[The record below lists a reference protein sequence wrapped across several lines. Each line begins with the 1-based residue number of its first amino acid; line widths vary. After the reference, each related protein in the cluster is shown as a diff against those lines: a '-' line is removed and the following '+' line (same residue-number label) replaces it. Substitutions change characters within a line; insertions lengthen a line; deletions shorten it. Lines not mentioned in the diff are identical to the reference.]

1 MVYLYHRNRNK
12 KILIKYREKRF
23 KNMSKNGNL
32 GVLGGGFISAET
44 NKVYTPPQHVTS
56 VNGQRIEQLDD
67 DFDDIEEIIMTS
79 DEPVADEDTDEGAKE
94 RVQATLEAAEDLLY
108 ETPESPAEAPVS
120 TKKRRSGRKAR
131 KIEGLHASVEMLPK
145 KNAIKEDKVL
155 EITFESMSEK
165 VLLELMCREL
175 LSAYDVHEDSAPA
188 LLVYMWHKASMVD
201 GRRVYLDTLQQTAE
215 GAGIGYSNVQKLV
228 KKMTEKSLLEK
239 GRNRL
244 NFSALLEDFFSSLTE
259 NKQIL
264 LTFEKLQEE
273 QMEAIDKEGHI
284 NESMAN

>member
-1 MVYLYHRNRNK
+1 
-12 KILIKYREKRF
+12 
-23 KNMSKNGNL
+23 MSKNGNL

-44 NKVYTPPQHVTS
+44 NRVYTPPQHVTS
-56 VNGQRIEQLDD
+56 VNGKTRDD
-67 DFDDIEEIIMTS
+67 ADFDDFIEEIIMTS
-79 DEPVADEDTDEGAKE
+79 DEPVVNEEA
-94 RVQATLEAAEDLLY
+94 QAPVEVAENLNETLE
-108 ETPESPAEAPVS
+108 SPSEAPVA
-120 TKKRRSGRKAR
+120 KKKSGRKAR
-131 KIEGLHASVEMLPK
+131 KTEDLHASVEMIVK
-145 KNAIKEDKVL
+145 KNAIQASNIL
-155 EITFESMSEK
+155 EITFKSMIEK
-165 VLLELMCREL
+165 ALLELMCREL

-215 GAGIGYSNVQKLV
+215 GAEIGYSNVQKLV

-239 GRNRL
+239 GRNGL
-244 NFSALLEDFFSSLTE
+244 SFSALIEDFFGSLTE

-264 LTFEKLQEE
+264 LTFEKIQEE

>member
-1 MVYLYHRNRNK
+1 MNKNRD
-12 KILIKYREKRF
+12 LRE
-23 KNMSKNGNL
+23 
-32 GVLGGGFISAET
+32 LGGGFVSLDQNIRT
-44 NKVYTPPQHVTS
+44 FQPPQHATS
-56 VNGQRIEQLDD
+56 VNGQTQNDDAFD
-67 DFDDIEEIIMTS
+67 DFIEEIVMPS
-79 DEPVADEDTDEGAKE
+79 SEPLQALEEQEQEPVE
-94 RVQATLEAAEDLLY
+94 VAEPL
-108 ETPESPAEAPVS
+108 ESPAEAPVS
-120 TKKRRSGRKAR
+120 KKKSGRKAR
-131 KIEGLHASVEMLPK
+131 NTEDLHTSVEMIAK
-145 KNAIKEDKVL
+145 KHAIHEPRVL
-155 EITFESMSEK
+155 EITFKSMMEK
-165 VLLELMCREL
+165 ALLELMCREL

>member
-1 MVYLYHRNRNK
+1 MNR
-12 KILIKYREKRF
+12 
-23 KNMSKNGNL
+23 SGNL
-32 GVLGGGFISAET
+32 EGIGGGFVSVET

-56 VNGQRIEQLDD
+56 VNGKTIEQLDD
-67 DFDDIEEIIMTS
+67 GFDDFIEEIEMPS
-79 DEPVADEDTDEGAKE
+79 EAPLDEFQEQEPVE
-94 RVQATLEAAEDLLY
+94 VAENLN

-120 TKKRRSGRKAR
+120 KKKSGRKAR
-131 KIEGLHASVEMLPK
+131 NTEDLHASVEMIAK
-145 KNAIKEDKVL
+145 KRAIHESRVL
-155 EITFESMSEK
+155 EITFKSMMEK
-165 VLLELMCREL
+165 ALLELMCREL

-215 GAGIGYSNVQKLV
+215 GAEIGYSNVQKLV
-228 KKMTEKSLLEK
+228 KKMAEK
-239 GRNRL
+239 GLFKKERNGL
-244 NFSALLEDFFSSLTE
+244 TFSALLEDFFGSLTE

-264 LTFEKLQEE
+264 LTFEKIQEE

>member
-1 MVYLYHRNRNK
+1 MNKNRD
-12 KILIKYREKRF
+12 LRE
-23 KNMSKNGNL
+23 
-32 GVLGGGFISAET
+32 LGGGFVSLDQNVRT
-44 NKVYTPPQHVTS
+44 FQPPQHATS
-56 VNGQRIEQLDD
+56 VNGQTQNDDAFD
-67 DFDDIEEIIMTS
+67 DFMEEIIMTS
-79 DEPVADEDTDEGAKE
+79 DEPVADEEA
-94 RVQATLEAAEDLLY
+94 QAPVEVA
-108 ETPESPAEAPVS
+108 ETPNEPLESPSEAPVA
-120 TKKRRSGRKAR
+120 KKKSGRKAR

-175 LSAYDVHEDSAPA
+175 LGAYDVHEDSAPA

-215 GAGIGYSNVQKLV
+215 GAEIGYSNVQKLV

-239 GRNRL
+239 GRNGL
-244 NFSALLEDFFSSLTE
+244 TFSALIEDFFRSLTE

-264 LTFEKLQEE
+264 LTFEKIQEE

>member
-1 MVYLYHRNRNK
+1 MNKNRD
-12 KILIKYREKRF
+12 LRE
-23 KNMSKNGNL
+23 
-32 GVLGGGFISAET
+32 LGGGFVSLDQNVRT
-44 NKVYTPPQHVTS
+44 FQPPQHATS
-56 VNGQRIEQLDD
+56 VNGQTQNDDAFD
-67 DFDDIEEIIMTS
+67 DFIEEIIMTS
-79 DEPVADEDTDEGAKE
+79 DEPVEALEEQE
-94 RVQATLEAAEDLLY
+94 QAPVEAAEPL
-108 ETPESPAEAPVS
+108 ESPAEAPVS

>member
-1 MVYLYHRNRNK
+1 MVYLYYKKRNK
-12 KILIKYREKRF
+12 KILIKYKEERF

-44 NKVYTPPQHVTS
+44 NKVYTPPQHATS
-56 VNGQRIEQLDD
+56 VNGKTLEQLDD
-67 DFDDIEEIIMTS
+67 GFDDFIEEIVMPS
-79 DEPVADEDTDEGAKE
+79 DEP
-94 RVQATLEAAEDLLY
+94 LEALEEQAQAPAEVA
-108 ETPESPAEAPVS
+108 ETLNETLESPAEAPVS
-120 TKKRRSGRKAR
+120 KKKSGRKAR
-131 KIEGLHASVEMLPK
+131 NTEDLHASVEMIAK
-145 KNAIKEDKVL
+145 KHAIHEPRVL
-155 EITFESMSEK
+155 EITFKSMMEK
-165 VLLELMCREL
+165 ALLELMCREL

>member
-1 MVYLYHRNRNK
+1 MVYLYYKKRNK
-12 KILIKYREKRF
+12 KILIKYKEERF

-44 NKVYTPPQHVTS
+44 NKVYTPPQHATS
-56 VNGQRIEQLDD
+56 VNGKTLEQLDD
-67 DFDDIEEIIMTS
+67 GFDDFIEEIVMPS
-79 DEPVADEDTDEGAKE
+79 DEP
-94 RVQATLEAAEDLLY
+94 LEALEEQAQAPAEVA
-108 ETPESPAEAPVS
+108 ETLNETLESPAEAPVS
-120 TKKRRSGRKAR
+120 KKKSGRKAR
-131 KIEGLHASVEMLPK
+131 NTEDLHASVEMIAK
-145 KNAIKEDKVL
+145 KHAIHEPRVL
-155 EITFESMSEK
+155 EITFKSMMEK
-165 VLLELMCREL
+165 ALLELMCREL

-228 KKMTEKSLLEK
+228 KKMTEKILLEK

>member
-1 MVYLYHRNRNK
+1 MNKNRD
-12 KILIKYREKRF
+12 LRE
-23 KNMSKNGNL
+23 
-32 GVLGGGFISAET
+32 LGGGFVSLDQNVRT
-44 NKVYTPPQHVTS
+44 FQPPQHATS
-56 VNGQRIEQLDD
+56 VNGQTQNDDAFD
-67 DFDDIEEIIMTS
+67 DFIEEIIMTS
-79 DEPVADEDTDEGAKE
+79 DEPVEALEEQE
-94 RVQATLEAAEDLLY
+94 QAPVEAAEPL
-108 ETPESPAEAPVS
+108 ESPTEAPVA
-120 TKKRRSGRKAR
+120 KKKSGRKAR
-131 KIEGLHASVEMLPK
+131 KTEDLHASIEMIAK
-145 KNAIKEDKVL
+145 KHAIHEPRVL
-155 EITFESMSEK
+155 EITFKSMMEK
-165 VLLELMCREL
+165 ALLELMCREL